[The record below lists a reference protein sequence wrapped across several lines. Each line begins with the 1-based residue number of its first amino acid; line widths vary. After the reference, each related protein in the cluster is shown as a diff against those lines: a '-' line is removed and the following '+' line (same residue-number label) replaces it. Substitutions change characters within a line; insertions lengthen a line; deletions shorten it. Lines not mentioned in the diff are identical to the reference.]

1 MVEIE
6 KHMETHIN
14 TAILY
19 VHVICYT
26 SPSLRYVI
34 VYESFNLYIADVVLT
49 KSLTACVS
57 FSFYLRMHS
66 QNYECQIMNVQV

>member
-6 KHMETHIN
+6 KHMQTHIN
-14 TAILY
+14 TVILY

-49 KSLTACVS
+49 NSPTACVS
-57 FSFYLRMHS
+57 FSFYLRMQS